1 MKAKN
6 NKEAKSYC
14 KSLEIL
20 PTKGNKKIQNL
31 NTQTNTVAV
40 EISRSP
46 KNDMSYQIVSRYT
59 LGKFAEFGVH
69 CIAYMLLKPQV
80 FKIGMGLRS
89 HPAMVKTLDRY
100 CRVVSPSI

>member
-1 MKAKN
+1 MKAKT

-20 PTKGNKKIQNL
+20 PTKGSKKIQNL

-80 FKIGMGLRS
+80 YIQNWCGTQKPS
-89 HPAMVKTLDRY
+89 RY
-100 CRVVSPSI
+100 GKNTRQIL